1 MKKLCAGLFFMCAAA
16 SAQVQEIELKELPP
30 LKPLNWCTDSNGA
43 THGQIE
49 PCGPGT
55 TVGSSISTAKLNG
68 RHDDSVPIATLKSD
82 TAVLNNEPNSDAQNS
97 AWRSWG
103 QWIGL
108 AIVLGFL
115 FKWLRR

>member
-1 MKKLCAGLFFMCAAA
+1 MKKLCAGLFFMCATA
-16 SAQVQEIELKELPP
+16 SAQVQEVELKELPP

-55 TVGSSISTAKLNG
+55 TVGSSISTAKPNISQK
-68 RHDDSVPIATLKSD
+68 DPMPIAAPKTDK
-82 TAVLNNEPNSDAQNS
+82 TVLNNEFNGETQDSF
-97 AWRSWG
+97 WKHWG
-103 QWIGL
+103 KWFGL
-108 AIVLGFL
+108 AIVLGLL